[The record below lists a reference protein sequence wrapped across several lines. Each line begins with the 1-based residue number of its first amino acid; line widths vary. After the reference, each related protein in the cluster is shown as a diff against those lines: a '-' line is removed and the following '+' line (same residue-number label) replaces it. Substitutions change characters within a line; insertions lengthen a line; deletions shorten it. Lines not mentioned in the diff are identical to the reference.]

1 MTLHAFGGY
10 GLELEYMI
18 VDRHTLDVR
27 PFASRMLD
35 RLDAVVSPDGTRI
48 SWSNELVAHVVEV
61 KNEQPTARLEVLVP
75 GFEAEISRASEI
87 LAAEGACLM
96 PSGMHPW
103 MDPASDT
110 QVWPHDEAGIYAAYE
125 RIFNCRTHGWANLQ
139 SMHLN
144 LPFANDRE
152 FGRLHAAVRLLL
164 PILPA
169 LAASSPFC
177 AGRRARALDQR
188 MVFYRGNAEPLTTIA
203 GEVVPEPVATRAE
216 YEERILKP
224 MYEEIAPHDPR
235 GILQH
240 EWLNS
245 RGAIARFDRNAIEIR
260 VLDVQECP
268 MADVAIAAAVISVL
282 RAVWERE
289 ARLPQSRN
297 VLDTAVLSAI
307 LEGCVRD
314 GDRAPIGEPSYLS
327 MLGYPGR
334 PCTAGELWRHLIM
347 DCPPDAPVHSPAF
360 RDAIEM
366 ILEEGPLARR
376 VVRAVGKEASFDR
389 LREVYR
395 ELTECLRAG
404 RMFLSGD

>member
-1 MTLHAFGGY
+1 MLHAFGGY

-18 VDRHTLDVR
+18 VDRHTLAVR
-27 PFASRMLD
+27 PVANHLLE

-48 SWSNELVAHVVEV
+48 SWSNELVAHVVEL
-61 KNEQPTARLEVLVP
+61 KNEQPTPRFELLVP
-75 GFEAEISRASEI
+75 GFEAEIARANET

-103 MDPASDT
+103 MDPASET
-110 QVWPHDEAGIYAAYE
+110 EVWPHDEAGIYGAYE
-125 RIFNCRTHGWANLQ
+125 RIFNCRTHGWANVQ

-169 LAASSPFC
+169 LSASSPFC
-177 AGRRARALDQR
+177 EGRRTRALDHR
-188 MVFYRGNAEPLTTIA
+188 MVVYRSNADPLTTIA
-203 GEVVPEPVATRAE
+203 GDIVPEPVTTRAE

-235 GILQH
+235 RILQH

-245 RGAIARFDRNAIEIR
+245 RGAIARFERNAIEIR
-260 VLDVQECP
+260 VMDVQECP
-268 MADVAIAAAVISVL
+268 MADVAIAAAVTSVL
-282 RAVWERE
+282 QSVWERE

-297 VLDTAVLSAI
+297 SLDSAVLTSI
-307 LEGCVRD
+307 LDACVRD
-314 GDRAPIGEPSYLS
+314 ADRAAVGEPSYLS

-334 PCTAGELWRHLIM
+334 PCTAGDLWRHLVM
-347 DCPPDAPVHSPAF
+347 DCPPDSPVHSPAF
-360 RDAIEM
+360 RDAIDV
-366 ILEEGPLARR
+366 ILDAGPLARR
-376 VVRAVGKEASFDR
+376 LARAVGREVAPER

-395 ELTECLRAG
+395 ELCRCLQSG
-404 RMFLSGD
+404 RMFVPED